1 MHSHYSLLDGLAKI
15 DDLIKRATEL
25 GMDSLALTDHGNLY
39 GAIEFYQKAKRAGI
53 NPIIG
58 AELYMA
64 HERMRDKRP
73 GLDDKR
79 YHLTVLAADFEG
91 YKNLIKLVTKA
102 HLEGFY
108 YKPRVDKELLRQ
120 YSKGLIALSGCF
132 AGEIPRAV
140 VYKKID
146 HAEKLIGE
154 YQEIFGK
161 ENFYLELGAHLNF
174 PDQKVINEG
183 LVSLSQKTGA
193 KLVATGDI
201 HYIRPEDAEAQDI
214 LVSVQ
219 TGARFDDENRL
230 TMKEANL
237 SMRSAEEMASVF
249 YNLPEAI
256 DNTRE
261 IAAKVNI
268 EIPLGTWTFPNLQLA
283 SGLTADTELRRL
295 AYEGFEKRNLGLVPE
310 VKNRLE
316 YELNI
321 ITKKGFSPYFL
332 IVADLLEYAHQKGIL
347 TTVRGSVAGS
357 IVTYLTGITNIN
369 PLEYKLP
376 FERFLNPERPLPP
389 DIDMDFAD
397 NRRDEVIQYAKEKYG
412 QDHVAQIGTFGTML
426 ARAVVRDVT
435 RALKYPYSAGDRIA
449 KLIPIGSQGF
459 PMTIE
464 KALETTPELKQIYD
478 NEAEV
483 KTIIDRAR
491 KLEGCVRHI
500 SVHAAGVVISPQPL
514 WEYVPLQLDPK
525 GGKIITQYDMHAVED
540 AGLLKFDF
548 LGIRNL
554 SILENAV
561 SLVKKFNDIEID
573 IEKIPLD
580 DKKTFALLARGET
593 VGLFQLNGAGMTR
606 YLKELK
612 PSSIHDINAMVA
624 LYRPGPIES
633 IPAYIERKHNP
644 RLVQYLDPRLKEI
657 LDQSYGVIVY
667 QDDVMMTAVKLAGYS
682 WFEADKLRKAMGKKI
697 PKEMAAQK
705 EKLLKGLIENGMSR
719 EKAGHLWTLIEPFA
733 AYGFNKC
740 VTGDTLIN
748 DAINGEQLTIEE
760 LYKSEKIPK
769 ILSCQENLLLDKQ
782 PITYVQQNGIKPVHE
797 ITTRRGLKLKTTDN
811 HPFLKFNGWTELKNL
826 KIGDRIATARKA
838 PLPTKSYQ
846 IEDYKIATL
855 GYLLAE
861 GNLCHPYG
869 IYFYSKQE
877 DEIDDFLSYVQNFP
891 SINIKINQSK
901 PAISV
906 YIGKANPREFN
917 SLREWLRSLEILG
930 KGAVTKNFPD
940 FIFKLNQEQLS
951 LLLAKMWQG
960 DGCVHE
966 SDGEGM
972 LFYAT
977 SSEKLAYSIQHLLLR
992 LGIISTVHSKKFAY
1006 RNSFRYGWT
1015 INVSRYNNIKTFAD
1029 TVGRYLIGEPKMTL
1043 NHIVEN
1049 HPIIAGILEGN
1060 SARGSKD
1067 TIPTIILPILKE
1079 EIYKK
1084 YSSLKRFAREFGISE
1099 RLLWSDKSKIGYLRE
1114 TISNIAATIDS
1125 KILYNIANS
1134 DIYWDEVVKIE
1145 YAGKEMTYDL
1155 TISETHNF
1163 VANDIIV
1170 HNSHAASYGKVA
1182 YQTAYMKANF
1192 PGEYMTAA
1200 LTADSGDMEKVT
1212 EIIIECNRMGIP
1224 VLPPDVN
1231 ESFGQFTLIKAGAGE
1246 KDKIR
1251 FGLESVKNVGTNI
1264 TQAIIEAREHGE
1276 KFSSVSDF
1284 AERVQHKDFN
1294 KKSVESLTKCGALDA
1309 LGERNQLL
1317 ANLELILEYNRESQ
1331 RSRSGGHINLFSLTP
1346 EVKLTSLRLR
1356 DAEPASKKEKLVWEK
1371 ELLGLYVTEHPLR
1384 EYLEKLKAK
1393 HVLPI
1398 NELAPTMN
1406 NQIVSIGGMVG
1417 GIQRK
1422 TTKSGDPMLFV
1433 KMEDLTGRTEV
1444 LVFPKVLARNPG
1456 LWQEEKVLA
1465 VRGRLSDKDG
1475 SPKILCEDAIE
1486 II

>member
-1 MHSHYSLLDGLAKI
+1 MKFTHLHVHSHYSLLDGLAKI
-15 DDLIKRATEL
+15 DDLIKRAAEL
-25 GMDSLALTDHGNLY
+25 EMDSLALTDHGNLY
-39 GAIEFYQKAKRAGI
+39 GAIEFYQKAKKAGI

-58 AELYMA
+58 AELYVAYEKMQ
-64 HERMRDKRP
+64 DKRP

-79 YHLTVLAADFEG
+79 YHLTVLATDFNG

-108 YKPRVDKELLRQ
+108 YKPRVDKETLRQ

-132 AGEIPRAV
+132 AGEIPRAIV
-140 VYKKID
+140 HKKTER
-146 HAEKLIGE
+146 AEKLVEE

-183 LVSLSQKTGA
+183 LINLSQKTGA

-201 HYIRPEDAEAQDI
+201 HYVKPEDNEAQDI

-237 SMRSAEEMASVF
+237 SMRSAEEMAAIF
-249 YNLPEAI
+249 KDLPGAI
-256 DNTRE
+256 ENTQE

-283 SGLTADTELRRL
+283 NGLTADSELRRL
-295 AYEGFEKRNLGLVPE
+295 AYEGLSKRNLELVPE
-310 VKNRLE
+310 IKNRLE
-316 YELNI
+316 YELDL

-357 IVTYLTGITNIN
+357 IVTYFTGITNIN

-397 NRRDEVIQYAKEKYG
+397 NRRDEVIQYTKEKYG

-464 KALETTPELKQIYD
+464 RALEITPELKQIY
-478 NEAEV
+478 ESETEV

-525 GGKIITQYDMHAVED
+525 GGKIITQYDMHAVEA

-561 SLVKKFNDIEID
+561 ALVKKFNNVEID

-593 VGLFQLNGAGMTR
+593 MGLFQLNGAGMTR
-606 YLKELK
+606 YLKELN

-644 RLVQYLDPRLKEI
+644 RLIQYLDPRLKEI

-667 QDDVMMTAVKLAGYS
+667 QDDVMLTAVKLAGYS

-705 EKLLKGLIENGMSR
+705 EKLLKGLVENGMSQ
-719 EKAGHLWTLIEPFA
+719 EKANHLWALIEPFA
-733 AYGFNKC
+733 AYGFNK
-740 VTGDTLIN
+740 
-748 DAINGEQLTIEE
+748 A
-760 LYKSEKIPK
+760 
-769 ILSCQENLLLDKQ
+769 
-782 PITYVQQNGIKPVHE
+782 
-797 ITTRRGLKLKTTDN
+797 
-811 HPFLKFNGWTELKNL
+811 
-826 KIGDRIATARKA
+826 
-838 PLPTKSYQ
+838 
-846 IEDYKIATL
+846 
-855 GYLLAE
+855 
-861 GNLCHPYG
+861 
-869 IYFYSKQE
+869 
-877 DEIDDFLSYVQNFP
+877 
-891 SINIKINQSK
+891 
-901 PAISV
+901 
-906 YIGKANPREFN
+906 
-917 SLREWLRSLEILG
+917 
-930 KGAVTKNFPD
+930 
-940 FIFKLNQEQLS
+940 
-951 LLLAKMWQG
+951 
-960 DGCVHE
+960 
-966 SDGEGM
+966 
-972 LFYAT
+972 
-977 SSEKLAYSIQHLLLR
+977 
-992 LGIISTVHSKKFAY
+992 
-1006 RNSFRYGWT
+1006 
-1015 INVSRYNNIKTFAD
+1015 
-1029 TVGRYLIGEPKMTL
+1029 
-1043 NHIVEN
+1043 
-1049 HPIIAGILEGN
+1049 
-1060 SARGSKD
+1060 
-1067 TIPTIILPILKE
+1067 
-1079 EIYKK
+1079 
-1084 YSSLKRFAREFGISE
+1084 
-1099 RLLWSDKSKIGYLRE
+1099 
-1114 TISNIAATIDS
+1114 
-1125 KILYNIANS
+1125 
-1134 DIYWDEVVKIE
+1134 
-1145 YAGKEMTYDL
+1145 
-1155 TISETHNF
+1155 
-1163 VANDIIV
+1163 
-1170 HNSHAASYGKVA
+1170 HAASYGKVA
-1182 YQTAYMKANF
+1182 YQTSYMKANF

-1212 EIIIECNRMGIP
+1212 EIIIECNRMGIS
-1224 VLPPDVN
+1224 VLPPDIN
-1231 ESFGQFTLIKAGAGE
+1231 ESFGQFTLIKN
-1246 KDKIR
+1246 KDATQNKVR

-1264 TQAIIEAREHGE
+1264 VQAIINARNSGD
-1276 KFSSVSDF
+1276 KFVSVADF

-1294 KKSVESLTKCGALDA
+1294 KKSVESLIKCGALDT

-1317 ANLELILEYNRESQ
+1317 ANLEFILEYNRESQ
-1331 RSRSGGHINLFSLTP
+1331 RNRSGGHVNLFSLTP
-1346 EVKLTSLRLR
+1346 EVKLTSLKLR
-1356 DAEPASKKEKLVWEK
+1356 EAEPAAKKEKLTWEK
-1371 ELLGLYVTEHPLR
+1371 ELLGLYVTEHPLQ

-1393 HVLPI
+1393 HIIPL

-1406 NQIVSIGGMVG
+1406 NQMVSIGGMVS
-1417 GIQRK
+1417 GIQRVN
-1422 TTKSGDPMLFV
+1422 TKSGDPMLFV
-1433 KMEDLTGRTEV
+1433 KMEDLTNRAEV

-1456 LWQEEKVLA
+1456 LWQEEKILA
-1465 VRGRLSDKDG
+1465 IRGRVSDKDG
-1475 SPKILCEDAIE
+1475 TPKILCEDAVE
-1486 II
+1486 IV